1 MPPKRWKSVTPY
13 VWTAWPR
20 SQRSVSHAAASDTPR
35 LPLSCRMSEYV
46 KKIAAEEFAAQV
58 ARVFSNSES
67 PYGHVDAEQVSPGP
81 HLPSLRSREPENQR
95 PLKPFSLT
103 PMLWTNPSPSA
114 RMAGRQRIPHCNPL
128 RGR

>member
-1 MPPKRWKSVTPY
+1 MFGLPGPALSGAYRT
-13 VWTAWPR
+13 
-20 SQRSVSHAAASDTPR
+20 ASDTPR

-81 HLPSLRSREPENQR
+81 HLPSGSREPENQR